1 VYTYFIV
8 VQNWNGAVGDT
19 VTLASAIVP
28 LVPEVGNYDV
38 VVPET
43 NPAGE
48 PFSMDIV
55 WDEDTTEGDRMY
67 GYFDTC
73 ADTDCDLWIGF
84 ATDVD
89 IVRLAD
95 DVVKTADV
103 SEAEIAM

>member
-1 VYTYFIV
+1 
-8 VQNWNGAVGDT
+8 
-19 VTLASAIVP
+19 
-28 LVPEVGNYDV
+28 
-38 VVPET
+38 
-43 NPAGE
+43 
-48 PFSMDIV
+48 

-73 ADTDCDLWIGF
+73 ADTDCDLWIG

-103 SEAEIAM
+103 SEAEIGDVITYTIEVTNFSDTDTLYSVEDVLPEGVTYVPDSVTGGATYDAGTNTISWEGTI